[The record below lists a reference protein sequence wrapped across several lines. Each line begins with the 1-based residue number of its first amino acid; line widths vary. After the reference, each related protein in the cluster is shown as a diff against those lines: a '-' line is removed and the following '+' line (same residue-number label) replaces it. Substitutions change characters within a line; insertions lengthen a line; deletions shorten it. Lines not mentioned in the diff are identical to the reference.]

1 MAQSDETTRL
11 GGSADPYP
19 TSELPEHDDTGTGWP
34 AGSRDRPEPEG
45 VPAAQPQ
52 PIIVRT
58 GGGFLR
64 GLFFAT
70 ATVAT
75 VVAII
80 LGMTVVGIL
89 PKLQNPFGS
98 RTTDRSQPVLLKSI
112 KDLSRFTAAEGNFQE
127 IVDVQKDSKYLPD
140 FLVNDRTLFVA
151 VGSVEAYVD
160 FGQIGQGAI
169 TESADRR
176 SVTIK
181 LPAPQLTKP
190 NLDHDKSYVF
200 AQQQGILNHLG
211 NVFANDPNKLQELYK
226 KGEERIADVSK
237 SGELTQRA
245 EKNTRA
251 MLEQLLRSLG
261 YTSVT
266 VNFSSP

>member
-11 GGSADPYP
+11 DGEGAGR
-19 TSELPEHDDTGTGWP
+19 EIDTGTGWP
-34 AGSRDRPEPEG
+34 DKVADTGEPP
-45 VPAAQPQ
+45 PAAPAQQ
-52 PIIVRT
+52 PIVIRT

-80 LGMTVVGIL
+80 LGLVVAGIL
-89 PKLQNPFGS
+89 PNLQNPFGS

-127 IVDVQKDSKYLPD
+127 IIDVQKDSKYLPD
-140 FLVNDRTLFVA
+140 FLLNDRTLFVA

-169 TESADRR
+169 TESGDHR
-176 SVTIK
+176 SATIK

-200 AQQQGILNHLG
+200 AQQQGLFNHLG
-211 NVFANDPNKLQELYK
+211 KVFQNDPNKLQELYK
-226 KGEERIADVSK
+226 KGEERIADAAK
-237 SGELTQRA
+237 AGELTQRA